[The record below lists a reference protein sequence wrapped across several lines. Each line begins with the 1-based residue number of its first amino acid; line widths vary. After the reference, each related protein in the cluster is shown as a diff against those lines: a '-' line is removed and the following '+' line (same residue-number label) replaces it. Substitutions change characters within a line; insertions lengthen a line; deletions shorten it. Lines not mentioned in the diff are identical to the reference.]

1 MLHVAEVVGAAAL
14 LLVVV
19 GLEATVVELDMVCN
33 TKKVLD
39 QPLLKARVSKVCT
52 FALTENRATIT
63 VEITTKQSFSFPK
76 PICMES

>member
-33 TKKVLD
+33 TKKVLY
-39 QPLLKARVSKVCT
+39 QP
-52 FALTENRATIT
+52 
-63 VEITTKQSFSFPK
+63 
-76 PICMES
+76 